1 MNKTCRCVR
10 ASKNASVMRRTKS
23 RRSCTHWAVVSSITT
38 ATLFH
43 INAGNSRVTVLT
55 GISPTGFLAVVRKRT
70 GRPVVRHTFAAREHF
85 HAVHAKIVRVRDLI
99 LWYKGTGDVRQR
111 MRWRRVHGWVG
122 ELGGACM
129 TRTSSDPGEGRD
141 VRNGDAAPL
150 GWPECWCFLFC
161 CCCCLRLAALYLP
174 LIIVCGR
181 VGLVQETMDGHGAC
195 EMSPRRVPT
204 YQFRRIVSRERVAI
218 VQALCERARTRA
230 AKCHVSP

>member
-1 MNKTCRCVR
+1 MQYMRK
-10 ASKNASVMRRTKS
+10 SSESVI
-23 RRSCTHWAVVSSITT
+23 SS
-38 ATLFH
+38 
-43 INAGNSRVTVLT
+43 
-55 GISPTGFLAVVRKRT
+55 
-70 GRPVVRHTFAAREHF
+70 
-85 HAVHAKIVRVRDLI
+85 
-99 LWYKGTGDVRQR
+99 
-111 MRWRRVHGWVG
+111 
-122 ELGGACM
+122 
-129 TRTSSDPGEGRD
+129 SSDPGEGRD